1 MNTVLCHYFTSDDW
15 AVTPEQI
22 QEETNQKPDFV
33 VEKVK
38 TVNDRFWL
46 FPHIYVEIKKDT
58 EAGFI
63 QAMNQ
68 VVEAIGP
75 RVGRSDTKSSFVI
88 VGRGRHIAFFHY
100 FHDCQSQQ
108 GSNTPNHCGLIPLY
122 LSPHNDRLETNP
134 NNTNTFLQTI
144 KNSRR
149 DKQEEVLLNW
159 VEDHELIHSFFT
171 LLKESPLPSI

>member
-1 MNTVLCHYFTSDDW
+1 MAQITSYYEKTPINVAINRVFNLEDLHTTNSPISYEWHIGTVMNTVLCHYFTSDDW

-68 VVEAIGP
+68 VVETIGP

-88 VGRGRHIAFFHY
+88 LAGAEPRKAY
-100 FHDCQSQQ
+100 C
-108 GSNTPNHCGLIPLY
+108 L
-122 LSPHNDRLETNP
+122 LSLFP
-134 NNTNTFLQTI
+134 
-144 KNSRR
+144 
-149 DKQEEVLLNW
+149 
-159 VEDHELIHSFFT
+159 
-171 LLKESPLPSI
+171 